1 MQAVSGGPAPR
12 ARVEALLREWGGGS
26 IGGYPAYH
34 LARYVELLRVVEDL
48 LPADGGRVLDIGPHL
63 EAELMR
69 ALIPGARVDTAGFAG
84 FGEYRGDERHT
95 QLDLDT
101 LATGGPPAA
110 ELPPPADVLVAGEV
124 VEHLVVPPVVTLEF
138 FRELVVP
145 GGWIVI
151 QTPNGVCLRAR
162 LRALRGIH
170 PAPMLTRE
178 RGPMGGHIRE
188 HTAPELYAAGL
199 EAGLEPAPVRG
210 ANYFAY
216 PGRPRW
222 KQAVYDTACRIR
234 RDTLSD
240 GLTAWYRR
248 PA

>member
-1 MQAVSGGPAPR
+1 MTPSDAGPAPR
-12 ARVEALLREWGGGS
+12 ARVEALLREWAQGAS
-26 IGGYPAYH
+26 PANPEYH
-34 LARYVELLRVVEDL
+34 LDRYVELLRVVGDL
-48 LPADGGRVLDIGPHL
+48 LPSQGGRVLDVAPHL
-63 EAELMR
+63 EAELIR
-69 ALIPGARVDTAGFAG
+69 QLIPGARVDTAGFAG
-84 FGEYRGDERHT
+84 FGEYRDGETHT
-95 QLDLDT
+95 RLDLDHV
-101 LATGGPPAA
+101 AAGPPPGA
-110 ELPPPADVLVAGEV
+110 ERPPPADVLIAGEV
-124 VEHLVVPPVVTLEF
+124 VEHLVVPPAAVLEF

-145 GGWIVI
+145 GGWIVV
-151 QTPNGVCLRAR
+151 QTPNGVCLRNR

-178 RGPMGGHIRE
+178 RGPAGGHIRE
-188 HTAPELYAAGL
+188 HTAPELYAAGI
-199 EAGLEPAPVRG
+199 EAGLEPAAVRG

-222 KQAVYDTACRIR
+222 RVRAYDAACRIR